1 MAEELTVNVTVEVLL
16 VVVGLKGCRHSARQ
30 PGHTENHIAAEAIL
44 RRHCNRCQPVL
55 DRLRLSADA
64 ELDSKK
70 EGCPD
75 VPVKSLIR
83 CCPAGEP
90 HPVAR
95 SYPLTAE
102 NPPSFPLLMCGDQS
116 HSCCLFRS
124 RR

>member
-1 MAEELTVNVTVEVLL
+1 M
-16 VVVGLKGCRHSARQ
+16 VVGLKEVVTPLGNPDTPRITLPLKQFSGVTVIVAR
-30 PGHTENHIAAEAIL
+30 
-44 RRHCNRCQPVL
+44 PVL

-102 NPPSFPLLMCGDQS
+102 YPPSFPLLTCGDRS
-116 HSCCLFRS
+116 HSRCFS
-124 RR
+124 DP

>member
-1 MAEELTVNVTVEVLL
+1 MAVGLNAAVTPLGGLDTPRITLPLKPFSGVNVIVAT
-16 VVVGLKGCRHSARQ
+16 
-30 PGHTENHIAAEAIL
+30 
-44 RRHCNRCQPVL
+44 PVL
-55 DRLRLSADA
+55 ERVRLSADA

-102 NPPSFPLLMCGDQS
+102 NPPLFPFLMS
-116 HSCCLFRS
+116 WRS
-124 RR
+124 VA